1 MINPK
6 GRFRAKTWEEQ
17 ETMQG
22 YKVWFTVTLPLHD
35 FYSFIMIQGT
45 LAATLAIIIGT
56 DLCVSATMVYYL
68 SLGRS
73 NLIK

>member
-17 ETMQG
+17 EAMQG
-22 YKVWFTVTLPLHD
+22 YKVRFAFTLLLHI
-35 FYSFIMIQGT
+35 SFTMMQGT